1 MGMPMNIHQIQMLY
15 DKQQDRILLRVS
27 TRDQAEFRFWL
38 TRRFVKRLW
47 ELLLKLLEQDGAFR
61 SSSLEARRALLG
73 MQHETF
79 IGAGDFS
86 QAYEDGTRQLPLG
99 PEPVLLTTA
108 RGKAGAGGARV
119 LSLHPARGQ
128 GIDIALNSK
137 LLHMIVKLLRDAVA
151 RSDWDIRITLMSD
164 GDPLMAA
171 SSTASRTLN

>member
-1 MGMPMNIHQIQMLY
+1 MNIHQFQMLY

-27 TRDQAEFRFWL
+27 TRDRAEFRFWL

-47 ELLLKLLEQDGAFR
+47 GLLQKLLEQDEAFR
-61 SSSLEARRALLG
+61 SLGLEARRALLG

-79 IGAGDFS
+79 IEEGDFS
-86 QAYEDGTRQLPLG
+86 HGYEDGARQLPLG

-108 RGKAGAGGARV
+108 RGKAGAKGARI
-119 LSLHPARGQ
+119 LSLHPTQGQ

-151 RSDWDIRITLMSD
+151 RSDWDVKITLMSD
-164 GDPLMAA
+164 SNSFVAA
-171 SSTASRTLN
+171 SPATSRTLN